1 MLDGIWASLP
11 SPPEKDSISR
21 VIREPSSSFPHTGWT
36 NYISQERKIT
46 GYYLHGP
53 AQYEL
58 QDCLC
63 QQLGQCKPVWNKMKH
78 RGPRNMCWNM
88 SCHVIDCL
96 KLRLRVE
103 EHWKRAWFGRLAEQ
117 PQCIIICRDREP
129 QQAREHGGT
138 KDGGVEIKWS
148 MAVAYSLLIA
158 WKCERE
164 ALMTFHFLFWE
175 RFVRENQPGK
185 IKWGKNS
192 SNSIQQKSLETEEVT
207 RLQNHCK
214 SFEYMTH
221 PVLISVLV
229 YVCIHTERIYCVMS

>member
-1 MLDGIWASLP
+1 MLPVMLVTRYWKNMQLVFIFITPLAVNSFFFIYFLAMLDGIWASLP

-103 EHWKRAWFGRLAEQ
+103 EHWKRG
-117 PQCIIICRDREP
+117 
-129 QQAREHGGT
+129 
-138 KDGGVEIKWS
+138 
-148 MAVAYSLLIA
+148 LI
-158 WKCERE
+158 W
-164 ALMTFHFLFWE
+164 
-175 RFVRENQPGK
+175 
-185 IKWGKNS
+185 
-192 SNSIQQKSLETEEVT
+192 
-207 RLQNHCK
+207 
-214 SFEYMTH
+214 
-221 PVLISVLV
+221 
-229 YVCIHTERIYCVMS
+229 